1 MIFTLQ
7 WLTAVQIIWPCIIFL
22 LPYLIR
28 LKYEPVHHESC
39 QFPTRQL
46 PTARKTLPG
55 FLSYICSIE
64 NKCSSTE
71 DYEETSELKNAP

>member
-1 MIFTLQ
+1 M
-7 WLTAVQIIWPCIIFL
+7 

-28 LKYEPVHHESC
+28 LKYEPIHHESC

-46 PTARKTLPG
+46 PTAGNTMPG

-64 NKCSSTE
+64 NKCSNTE
-71 DYEETSELKNAP
+71 DYEEYSKLEKAP